1 MKKSLRILCCAA
13 LLASSAACSKF
24 DDTAARSDNGNADG
38 TLLKVYADVVPN
50 DGTRA
55 NINVGESRF
64 TAEWEAGD
72 ALAILP
78 VKTGGTTP
86 TAASEFTYNT
96 AQSAFEGTLKD
107 FVTGGGN
114 YYAFY
119 PYAATTGTQA
129 NVPFGNL
136 RPQMGNDF
144 NSKYDALIAEPV
156 PYTNAEAGKT
166 DDGNP
171 VTFKLHRLTS
181 ILNFSIETPADKV
194 KYLLL
199 TAGDETKK
207 LSANSLDFSLENG
220 GASTIPALNAE
231 GQSNVIAL
239 QYDASADA
247 GNNVEAFFNVPAGM
261 YESLTLDVITSDNQI
276 ATIPVT
282 RTAPFTA
289 GTLYKKIASGLAF
302 ETISPPSLDWAGE
315 DMNTPHDITK
325 CGIDYQAAIQI
336 DVPGGIAGLLV
347 NITSDVL
354 NEMELRTLDLF
365 KEDIG
370 LPGMTSGPDVQYQ
383 KSTLFDITT
392 LVPLIGQIGA
402 APGSEHIFE
411 VVVTDLAG
419 QQTTQ
424 ALKFFMPTM
433 ISYNND
439 ADLWLNT
446 ASFSLTDIPAD
457 ATSVTVQYKK
467 STETAWQTAIV
478 SGDKTQATITPEWDE
493 ATTTA
498 DWTTPNTVLP
508 YQRIKAGTG
517 VFANNT
523 YDYKLTVDGTEH
535 TGQFT
540 TATDQIIPDGDME
553 NQNLPCFTQNG
564 SASSTFWSSGNN
576 SQSKTLCS
584 PANYQN
590 GNRAKCQ
597 SAEPGFGSIKVL
609 AAGNL
614 FTGTF
619 KMDGTYKGV
628 VTFGQKYNWSA
639 RPSALK
645 LKYHATIGT
654 ANHTDGA
661 DTKIASGQQDKAR
674 IFFCI
679 VDWTAA
685 HTVSSTPN
693 VKLGSYYLSKAETIG
708 SWDPE
713 TSNSTDEGKII
724 GYGSMWI
731 EGNTTADEMA
741 TAVIKTNFYDT
752 TAIPTNGNYSLVISC
767 ACNAYGDYFNG
778 CSGNTLYVDDF
789 EWIY

>member
-119 PYAATTGTQA
+119 PYAATTGTKA

-156 PYTNAEAGKT
+156 PYTSAEAGKT

-199 TAGDETKK
+199 TTGDETKK

-247 GNNVEAFFNVPAGM
+247 GNNVEAFFNVPAGL

-289 GTLYKKIASGLAF
+289 GTLYKKTASGLAF
-302 ETISPPSLDWAGE
+302 SAIAAPSLDWAGE
-315 DMNTPHDITK
+315 DMNAPHDITK

-354 NEMELRTLDLF
+354 NAMELRTLDLF

-370 LPGMTSGPDVQYQ
+370 LPGMTSGPAVQYQ
-383 KSTLFDITT
+383 KSTLFDITD
-392 LVPLIGQIGA
+392 LVPLIGQLEA

-467 STETAWQTAIV
+467 STETVWQTATINPER
-478 SGDKTQATITPEWDE
+478 TLATIAPEWEDKAE
-493 ATTTA
+493 A
-498 DWTTPNTVLP
+498 DWLTPNTVLA
-508 YQRIKAGTG
+508 YSRIKTGTG

-523 YDYKLTVDGTEH
+523 YNYKLTIDGTEH
-535 TGQFT
+535 AGLFT
-540 TATDQIIPDGDME
+540 TNAGQTIPNGDME
-553 NQNLPCFTQNG
+553 DTALPCYVLQN
-564 SASSTFWSSGNN
+564 ASSTSETWGSGNN
-576 SQSKTLCS
+576 KVLSECWLCQQDAYTYNAISSKCAKLTTQTQSTISK
-584 PANYQN
+584 
-590 GNRAKCQ
+590 
-597 SAEPGFGSIKVL
+597 KVL

-614 FTGTF
+614 FYGQFAQNGTGG
-619 KMDGTYKGV
+619 DV
-628 VTFGQKYNWSA
+628 RFGQQYTWEA
-639 RPSALK
+639 RPMALK
-645 LKYHATIGT
+645 LKYKASV
-654 ANHTDGA
+654 GA
-661 DTKIASGQQDKAR
+661 VDYVNSIPKIAMSQPDYAR
-674 IFFCI
+674 IFISI
-679 VDWTAA
+679 VDWTSR
-685 HTVSSTPN
+685 HTVTSKTN
-693 VKLGSYYLSKAETIG
+693 VVGTTVTVTGA
-708 SWDPE
+708 WDPE
-713 TSNSTDEGKII
+713 TTNNPGEGEII
-724 GYGSMWI
+724 GYGSFWI
-731 EGNTTADEMA
+731 KQGEIDWQNLE
-741 TAVIKTNFYDT
+741 IPINFYNKDNKPK
-752 TAIPTNGNYSLVISC
+752 AENISLVISC
-767 ACNAYGDYFNG
+767 TCSAYGDFMNG

-789 EWIY
+789 EWVY